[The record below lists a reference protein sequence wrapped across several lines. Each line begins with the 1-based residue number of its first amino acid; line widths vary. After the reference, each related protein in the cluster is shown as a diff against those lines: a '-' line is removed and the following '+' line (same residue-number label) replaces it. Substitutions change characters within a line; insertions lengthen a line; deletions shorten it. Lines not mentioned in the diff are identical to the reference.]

1 MPLTGEAQDNGRE
14 RAFLRAGFVS
24 TPSQTDFE
32 NASVVLDG
40 RGVTWGLV
48 LAGERTSA
56 NFSQGF
62 TMTIDRSDVP
72 DGQSV
77 SGILTQVGGTVTS
90 RGDVKISLTAG
101 AADKWM
107 AGLQL
112 GHAGNFE
119 SEGDVTVLLEGGKS
133 AVPLDLYGM
142 WVTDGDYASLAKT
155 MKAGK
160 TLDVA
165 LHGASQD
172 AVGLYWAS
180 NRLYTAQKVV
190 SKIGG
195 AGRHAWGWFQNR
207 GEVRT
212 GNAVLE
218 LQDIQ
223 GSAYG
228 MRLDGNARVGVDDAI
243 SVRIGSYAGKAAGL
257 SMGGA
262 ASLTS
267 NILNLRL
274 EGGSSSYGADLS
286 KNASLAVG
294 DLEVRDCAYGLVL
307 DGMAEA
313 AVERY
318 VADADAA
325 VTAKGNSNVSIA
337 SGFTTLRESVLWE
350 EGGARISVGADE
362 KALVRFTGYARQDEE
377 GDGIALR
384 LGKEGSFWNVT
395 RSSSLSELSVHDGA
409 ALRFFFTTDET
420 RSFRGARGEGE
431 DAFVV
436 VQGENPVLLAPGTDI
451 AIVVDSPLT
460 LGEELRLVKS
470 GAGFAVSEGSAL
482 GQLEAD
488 ADLND
493 RMSRTDEGDAEA
505 LSVVVPLSTLR
516 LLPYELDPS
525 QVNLHLRG
533 ENLLVA
539 DITALTPVK
548 PVPDASLGVWTKGR
562 LSQFGTVA
570 AADDLFLDTLNRNRA
585 GRFGPGP
592 FVAVRAGRLR
602 SKGIFSADVTT
613 GLLGLAA
620 SIGTSVDDAQAGLFL
635 EIGRAGADLRGA
647 DAKNR
652 HEHAGAG
659 IFAVHGF
666 GPRTTSGSAWTIAGY
681 AKGGVLHDRF
691 SVSGAA
697 CASHRTDAVPYW
709 GLFAGL
715 RHDAAADPWA
725 LRTQAAYFFDGMADS
740 SARVQGNLVGVGR
753 EADLRLSAF
762 SAHRLRFGTQLFR
775 DTSFGWS
782 PRFEGAVERVFH
794 AEARG
799 RARDSAGR
807 FDLPENDL
815 DGWRALV
822 TAGGRF
828 RSAEWEFGLDAGA
841 SFGVLRG
848 AGVEARILRRFP

>member
-1 MPLTGEAQDNGRE
+1 MR
-14 RAFLRAGFVS
+14 
-24 TPSQTDFE
+24 
-32 NASVVLDG
+32 
-40 RGVTWGLV
+40 
-48 LAGERTSA
+48 
-56 NFSQGF
+56 
-62 TMTIDRSDVP
+62 
-72 DGQSV
+72 
-77 SGILTQVGGTVTS
+77 
-90 RGDVKISLTAG
+90 
-101 AADKWM
+101 
-107 AGLQL
+107 
-112 GHAGNFE
+112 
-119 SEGDVTVLLEGGKS
+119 
-133 AVPLDLYGM
+133 
-142 WVTDGDYASLAKT
+142 
-155 MKAGK
+155 
-160 TLDVA
+160 
-165 LHGASQD
+165 
-172 AVGLYWAS
+172 
-180 NRLYTAQKVV
+180 
-190 SKIGG
+190 
-195 AGRHAWGWFQNR
+195 
-207 GEVRT
+207 
-212 GNAVLE
+212 
-218 LQDIQ
+218 
-223 GSAYG
+223 GSASTTRFPSESVP
-228 MRLDGNARVGVDDAI
+228 MLRRLRD
-243 SVRIGSYAGKAAGL
+243 SPW
-257 SMGGA
+257 GGA

-294 DLEVRDCAYGLVL
+294 DLEIRDCAYGLVL

-313 AVERY
+313 VLERY

-325 VTAKGNSNVSIA
+325 VTAKRNSNVSIA

-362 KALVRFTGYARQDEE
+362 NALVRFTGYARQDEE
-377 GDGIALR
+377 GDGITLR

-436 VQGENPVLLAPGTDI
+436 VQGEKPVLLAPGAEI

-516 LLPYELDPS
+516 LLTYELDPS

-539 DITALTPVK
+539 DITALTPAK

-592 FVAVRAGRLR
+592 FAAVRAGRFR

-620 SIGTSVDDAQAGLFL
+620 SVGTSGDDAQAGLPRNRL
-635 EIGRAGADLRGA
+635 GRCGPARRGRKEPPRTRGGGDLRRA
-647 DAKNR
+647 
-652 HEHAGAG
+652 
-659 IFAVHGF
+659 
-666 GPRTTSGSAWTIAGY
+666 
-681 AKGGVLHDRF
+681 
-691 SVSGAA
+691 
-697 CASHRTDAVPYW
+697 
-709 GLFAGL
+709 
-715 RHDAAADPWA
+715 
-725 LRTQAAYFFDGMADS
+725 
-740 SARVQGNLVGVGR
+740 
-753 EADLRLSAF
+753 
-762 SAHRLRFGTQLFR
+762 RLRFEDDVGLRLDDCRVRQGRRAPRPLQRVGYRGCVAPDGCGSLLGVFR
-775 DTSFGWS
+775 G
-782 PRFEGAVERVFH
+782 
-794 AEARG
+794 
-799 RARDSAGR
+799 SA
-807 FDLPENDL
+807 P
-815 DGWRALV
+815 
-822 TAGGRF
+822 
-828 RSAEWEFGLDAGA
+828 
-841 SFGVLRG
+841 
-848 AGVEARILRRFP
+848 

>member
-1 MPLTGEAQDNGRE
+1 MR
-14 RAFLRAGFVS
+14 
-24 TPSQTDFE
+24 
-32 NASVVLDG
+32 
-40 RGVTWGLV
+40 
-48 LAGERTSA
+48 
-56 NFSQGF
+56 
-62 TMTIDRSDVP
+62 
-72 DGQSV
+72 
-77 SGILTQVGGTVTS
+77 
-90 RGDVKISLTAG
+90 
-101 AADKWM
+101 
-107 AGLQL
+107 
-112 GHAGNFE
+112 
-119 SEGDVTVLLEGGKS
+119 
-133 AVPLDLYGM
+133 
-142 WVTDGDYASLAKT
+142 
-155 MKAGK
+155 
-160 TLDVA
+160 
-165 LHGASQD
+165 
-172 AVGLYWAS
+172 
-180 NRLYTAQKVV
+180 
-190 SKIGG
+190 
-195 AGRHAWGWFQNR
+195 
-207 GEVRT
+207 
-212 GNAVLE
+212 
-218 LQDIQ
+218 
-223 GSAYG
+223 GSASTTRFPSESVP
-228 MRLDGNARVGVDDAI
+228 MLRRLRD
-243 SVRIGSYAGKAAGL
+243 SPW
-257 SMGGA
+257 GGA

-294 DLEVRDCAYGLVL
+294 DLEIRDCAYGLVL

-313 AVERY
+313 VLERY

-325 VTAKGNSNVSIA
+325 VTAKRNSNVSIA

-362 KALVRFTGYARQDEE
+362 NALVRFTGYARQDEE
-377 GDGIALR
+377 GDGITLR

-436 VQGENPVLLAPGTDI
+436 VQGEKPVLLAPGADV

-482 GQLEAD
+482 RQLEAD

-493 RMSRTDEGDAEA
+493 RMSRTDEGDAET

-516 LLPYELDPS
+516 LLTYELDPS

-592 FVAVRAGRLR
+592 FAAVRAGRLR

-620 SIGTSVDDAQAGLFL
+620 SIGTSGDDAQAGFFL
-635 EIGRAGADLRGA
+635 EIGRSGADLRGA

-697 CASHRTDAVPYW
+697 GASRRTDAVPYW
-709 GLFAGL
+709 GFFAVCAMTRRRAPGL
-715 RHDAAADPWA
+715 SERRPPISSTAWPTRQHAFRETLSARGGRPTCGFRLSRPTACVSERSSPATLPSDGPRA
-725 LRTQAAYFFDGMADS
+725 LRAPWNECFMPRLGAGRETAPADS
-740 SARVQGNLVGVGR
+740 ICPKTTSTVGAR
-753 EADLRLSAF
+753 S
-762 SAHRLRFGTQLFR
+762 
-775 DTSFGWS
+775 
-782 PRFEGAVERVFH
+782 
-794 AEARG
+794 
-799 RARDSAGR
+799 
-807 FDLPENDL
+807 
-815 DGWRALV
+815 
-822 TAGGRF
+822 
-828 RSAEWEFGLDAGA
+828 
-841 SFGVLRG
+841 
-848 AGVEARILRRFP
+848 

>member
-1 MPLTGEAQDNGRE
+1 M
-14 RAFLRAGFVS
+14 
-24 TPSQTDFE
+24 
-32 NASVVLDG
+32 
-40 RGVTWGLV
+40 
-48 LAGERTSA
+48 
-56 NFSQGF
+56 
-62 TMTIDRSDVP
+62 
-72 DGQSV
+72 
-77 SGILTQVGGTVTS
+77 
-90 RGDVKISLTAG
+90 
-101 AADKWM
+101 
-107 AGLQL
+107 
-112 GHAGNFE
+112 
-119 SEGDVTVLLEGGKS
+119 
-133 AVPLDLYGM
+133 
-142 WVTDGDYASLAKT
+142 
-155 MKAGK
+155 
-160 TLDVA
+160 
-165 LHGASQD
+165 
-172 AVGLYWAS
+172 
-180 NRLYTAQKVV
+180 
-190 SKIGG
+190 
-195 AGRHAWGWFQNR
+195 
-207 GEVRT
+207 
-212 GNAVLE
+212 
-218 LQDIQ
+218 
-223 GSAYG
+223 
-228 MRLDGNARVGVDDAI
+228 
-243 SVRIGSYAGKAAGL
+243 
-257 SMGGA
+257 
-262 ASLTS
+262 
-267 NILNLRL
+267 
-274 EGGSSSYGADLS
+274 
-286 KNASLAVG
+286 
-294 DLEVRDCAYGLVL
+294 
-307 DGMAEA
+307 
-313 AVERY
+313 
-318 VADADAA
+318 
-325 VTAKGNSNVSIA
+325 
-337 SGFTTLRESVLWE
+337 
-350 EGGARISVGADE
+350 
-362 KALVRFTGYARQDEE
+362 
-377 GDGIALR
+377 
-384 LGKEGSFWNVT
+384 T

-436 VQGENPVLLAPGTDI
+436 VHGENPVLLAPGADI

-516 LLPYELDPS
+516 LLTYELDPS

-592 FVAVRAGRLR
+592 FASVRAGRLR

-647 DAKNR
+647 DAKNH

-697 CASHRTDAVPYW
+697 GASHRTDAVPYW

-715 RHDAAADPWA
+715 RHDAAAGPWT
-725 LRTQAAYFFDGMADS
+725 LRTQVAYFFDGMADS
-740 SARVQGNLVGVGR
+740 SARVQGNLVGEGR

-762 SAHRLRFGTQLFR
+762 SAHRLRFGTQLSR

-799 RARDSAGR
+799 RARDGAGR